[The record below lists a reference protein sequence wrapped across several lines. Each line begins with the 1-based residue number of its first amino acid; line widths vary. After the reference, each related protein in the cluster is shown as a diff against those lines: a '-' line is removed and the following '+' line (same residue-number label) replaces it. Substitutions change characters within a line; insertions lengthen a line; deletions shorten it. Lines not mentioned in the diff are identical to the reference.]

1 MADYDYI
8 IVGAGAAGC
17 VLANRLSEDPA
28 TSVCLVEAGGGDAHP
43 YIHMPRG
50 CAKLVRMPS
59 HMYFYMTE
67 PEEGNGQRPDAWLR
81 GKVLGGSTSVNGM
94 VWVRGQPGDYA
105 ELAEVAG
112 EQWGWESFAR
122 AWEAI
127 EGHEL
132 GAAPTR
138 GGSGPLRVSI
148 PPERSALTEAICAAG
163 AKMGWPVKADVNAP
177 DEGVGV
183 GYMPRSIWQGKRQS
197 AAVAFLRPVMEREN
211 LTVITG
217 AVTDRVVFDGK
228 RAVGI
233 EAIQGGQRIA
243 IGAAKEVLV
252 CGGAVAS
259 PGILERSGVGDPALL
274 GELGI
279 PLVHAQPGVGEHVSE
294 HRAIRM
300 QWRLKQP
307 LSFNADYYGWRLG
320 RSVLRYYLK
329 HDGPMSAAAIEMRA
343 AYKSRPD
350 APRADIQTQ
359 FGLYSWDPAS
369 QTGALETE
377 HGFCAVTNAIA
388 PSSRGSVHIH
398 TRDPEALPTV
408 RPNYNTTN
416 EDRAIILSAARQLR
430 EWAAQ
435 EPLASLIECETV
447 PGPGAQSDADLLE
460 AANNFG
466 NAGMHTVGSCRMGTD
481 AESVV
486 DPDLRVRGVERLRVV
501 DTSVFPFIT
510 SGNTQAPTMA
520 LGWLAAGR
528 VLGGG

>member
-1 MADYDYI
+1 MAQYDYV

-28 TSVCLVEAGGGDAHP
+28 VSVCLLEAGGGDAHP

-59 HMYFYMTE
+59 HMYHYMTE

-94 VWVRGQPGDYA
+94 VWVRGGPGDYA
-105 ELAEVAG
+105 DLAEAAG
-112 EQWGWESFAR
+112 ERWGWENFAR
-122 AWEAI
+122 AFEAI

-132 GAAPTR
+132 GPGPTR
-138 GGSGPLRVSI
+138 GGSGPLRVSL
-148 PPERSALTEAICAAG
+148 PPEKNALTEAICAAG
-163 AKMGWPVKADVNAP
+163 ERMGWPIKQDVNAP

-197 AAVAFLRPVMEREN
+197 AAVAFLKPAMNRPN

-217 AVTDRVVFDGK
+217 AVTDRVLFDGK
-228 RAVGI
+228 RATGVQ
-233 EAIQGGQRIA
+233 ALRGGQMIEVSA
-243 IGAAKEVLV
+243 TKEVLV

-274 GELGI
+274 ADLGV

-343 AYKSRPD
+343 AFKSRPD
-350 APRADIQTQ
+350 APRADIQSQ
-359 FGLYSWDPAS
+359 FGLYSWDLAS
-369 QTGALETE
+369 PTGDLEKA
-377 HGFCAVTNAIA
+377 HGFCAVANMIT
-388 PSSRGSVHIH
+388 PGSRGSVHIH
-398 TRDPEALPTV
+398 TRDPHALPTV
-408 RPNYNTTN
+408 RPGYNTTN
-416 EDRAIILSAARQLR
+416 EDRAVILSAARQLR
-430 EWAAQ
+430 QWAAQ
-435 EPLASLIECETV
+435 EPLASLIEAETA
-447 PGPGAQSDADLLE
+447 PGPDAQSDADLLD
-460 AANNFG
+460 AANSSAMPGCTPSAAAAWARMRTAWSIPNCAC
-466 NAGMHTVGSCRMGTD
+466 AGSRRCG
-481 AESVV
+481 
-486 DPDLRVRGVERLRVV
+486 
-501 DTSVFPFIT
+501 
-510 SGNTQAPTMA
+510 
-520 LGWLAAGR
+520 
-528 VLGGG
+528 